1 MEHYQYLNKFIRYLE
16 GERNLSSYTVR
27 NYRTDLNSYFD
38 FLEDNGLYDLAE
50 IGGKEIKN
58 LLRKYV
64 AWLTTERS
72 IQVTN
77 NQVKHGHDMR
87 SVARKISVLR
97 TFYRFLVREGWLE
110 TTPWPDS
117 ASPNS
122 TGSFPSSCLL
132 RMLPPS

>member
-1 MEHYQYLNKFIRYLE
+1 MEHNQYLNKFIQYLE

-38 FLEDNGLYDLAE
+38 FLEDNGTYDLAE

-77 NQVKHGHDMR
+77 TRLSTATTCGAWP
-87 SVARKISVLR
+87 AR
-97 TFYRFLVREGWLE
+97 
-110 TTPWPDS
+110 
-117 ASPNS
+117 
-122 TGSFPSSCLL
+122 
-132 RMLPPS
+132 